1 VSASKRNPSAIG
13 AILCA
18 ALAAFSAAQAPVP
31 WVPGLTRLSDTEV
44 LLALEAPGKNKAN
57 AVGDFN
63 EWSPTATPMS
73 KDGDRFWVR
82 IGGLIPGKEYVYQY
96 WIDDAIHIG
105 DPYAAKVVDAYFD
118 PEILQDGAFPG
129 LIRYAREAEGPASV
143 FTAGP
148 APASVRKPFVKPAP
162 EDLLIYETLVRDFT
176 PGHSFA
182 GLRDSLPY
190 FKRLGINALE
200 LMPVME
206 FEGNSSWGYN
216 PSYVFAVD
224 KYYGP
229 AEELKKLIQSAHELG
244 IAVIL
249 DVVLNHAMG
258 QHPLIRMY
266 WDNASGKPAAGNP
279 FANLVPRHDYNVGFD
294 LDYES
299 PFTRS
304 YYKRFLQYWLRE
316 FQADGFR
323 IDLSKG
329 LTQKNTLGDIAAWG
343 HLDPSRVAILED
355 LAGAAREADP
365 DAYLIL
371 EHFADNEEEKLLAS
385 KGFLLWGNSA
395 FDHGAAMAGRVDADF
410 DWAYSGNRGWADR
423 RLVSYMESHDEER
436 LMRQAE
442 MNGLGNGTYDTKAP
456 GTALERAKMTAL
468 FLFGIPGPKMM
479 WQFGEWGDDR
489 ARGTTA
495 EERMGKKPLPEEY
508 RRDPARKKLWDAY
521 AGLLHFRQR
530 YPDAFRA
537 GAFTW
542 KPDGAVRTWRIAHA
556 GLNAFAV
563 GNFAVTSG
571 KLAFDRP
578 GTWYDYF
585 TRETFTLS
593 SPAEIALKPGEYH
606 LWIDRPVFAEAADV
620 SAFPVP
626 ASLNPEKAAV
636 SLRGADARKPGATA
650 PHKTAFRPDGGMG
663 LTVIDARGGLWD
675 LAGRSVWKKRS
686 ERRPGTAP
694 R

>member
-1 VSASKRNPSAIG
+1 MNSSARNRPGIVTL
-13 AILCA
+13 LCT
-18 ALAAFSAAQAPVP
+18 ALAASGMAQAPNP

-44 LLALEAPGKNKAN
+44 LLALEAPGKGKVN

-63 EWSPTATPMS
+63 GWSATANPMS

-82 IGGLIPGKEYVYQY
+82 IGGLSPGKEYVYQY
-96 WIDDAIHIG
+96 WIDDAIKIG
-105 DPYAAKVVDAYFD
+105 DPYAAKVVDYVSD
-118 PEILQDGAFPG
+118 PEIIEEGSYPG
-129 LIRYAREAEGPASV
+129 LIRYARESDGPASA

-148 APASVRKPFVKPAP
+148 APASIRKPFVKPDP
-162 EDLLIYETLVRDFT
+162 ENLLIYETLVRDYAQSHT
-176 PGHSFA
+176 FA
-182 GLRDSLPY
+182 ELRDSLPY

-206 FEGNSSWGYN
+206 FEGNVSWGYN

-229 AEELKKLIQSAHELG
+229 ADELKKLIQAAHEQG
-244 IAVIL
+244 VAVIL

-258 QHPLIRMY
+258 QHPLIRMF
-266 WDNASGKPAAGNP
+266 WDEAAGKPAAGNP
-279 FANLVPRHDYNVGFD
+279 FANLAPKHDFNVGWD
-294 LDYES
+294 LNYES
-299 PFTRS
+299 AFTRS
-304 YYKRFLQYWLRE
+304 YYKRLLQYWIRE
-316 FQADGFR
+316 FQADGYR

-329 LTQKNTLGDIAAWG
+329 LTQNNTLGDIAAWG
-343 HLDPSRVAILED
+343 RLDLSRVAILDD

-365 DAYLIL
+365 DVYLIL
-371 EHFADNEEEKLLAS
+371 EHFADNDEETLLAS
-385 KGFLLWGNSA
+385 KGFMLWGNSA
-395 FDHGAAMAGRVDADF
+395 FDHGYAIAGRVDVDF
-410 DWAYSGNRGWADR
+410 DWAYSGNRGWPAR

-436 LMRQAE
+436 LVHQAE
-442 MNGLGNGTYDTKAP
+442 MNGLGNGSYDAKEP
-456 GTALERAKMTAL
+456 GTALERAKMAAL

-489 ARGTTA
+489 AVGATP
-495 EERMGKKPLPEEY
+495 EERMGKKPLPAEY

-521 AGLLHFRQR
+521 AGLLRFRR
-530 YPDAFRA
+530 LYPDAFRS
-537 GAFTW
+537 GTFSW

-563 GNFAVTSG
+563 GNFSVTPD

-585 TRETFTLS
+585 TREKFTLS
-593 SPAEIALKPGEYH
+593 SSAEIALKPGEYH
-606 LWIDRPVFAEAADV
+606 LWTDRPVFAEAVDV

-636 SLRGADARKPGATA
+636 SLARRPDAPALR
-650 PHKTAFRPDGGMG
+650 KTAFRRDGGMG
-663 LTVIDARGGLWD
+663 LTVIDARGGRWN
-675 LAGRSVWKKRS
+675 LAGRSHWEKQ
-686 ERRPGTAP
+686 PAP
-694 R
+694 ATR